1 MDFDKILADLDSE
14 DCATQDDCATCP
26 YGNECLGV

>member
-1 MDFDKILADLDSE
+1 MDFDKILAELDFE

-26 YGNECLGV
+26 HGGECLGV